1 MDYPIF
7 LIHLV
12 NTADHLFMIP
22 DSLLKILIHTT
33 HPYFMGGQCYSLTL
47 STWSWLLK
55 WIHWCLNYKMR
66 FKEKKKIGLV
76 LSGGG
81 IKAAAYHIGVCL
93 ALKEKGFKFAGGP
106 LNPSSRESKN
116 DPMTIQL
123 YVGSSAGAF
132 VASIL
137 AGGYSPEALINAFQI
152 GSGEKPRYR
161 PNDFSSMKPISYRNI
176 FSLSSHSLLKFLP
189 SSWMKKSLVTGGIE
203 ALIKNG
209 FKMNGLMTT
218 QGLERYLRKYVFLEN
233 DFSQLQAELYI
244 VATQLNH
251 TRKVLFGNFPESYKT
266 SSTKF
271 VNYASISEA
280 VASSTSLPP
289 LFSPYPLKRPDGKV
303 LYYYDGEIR
312 ETLSA
317 HVAADHG
324 CDLVISSYSMQPYHY
339 TEEMGSL
346 HEYGIPVIINQALY
360 QVLEQKISK
369 HIEWQS
375 TMKQIFKTVDGY
387 FKQNNLPDEHREK
400 VLEII
405 KNRFN
410 YRPDV
415 DYVYI
420 TPRPQ
425 NYEMFFVDH
434 FSLNPK
440 ILERIVKFGFKSAI
454 QVLRRYDV

>member
-1 MDYPIF
+1 MNF
-7 LIHLV
+7 
-12 NTADHLFMIP
+12 
-22 DSLLKILIHTT
+22 
-33 HPYFMGGQCYSLTL
+33 
-47 STWSWLLK
+47 
-55 WIHWCLNYKMR
+55 R
-66 FKEKKKIGLV
+66 EKKKIGLV

-106 LNPSSRESKN
+106 LNPSSKESRN

-132 VASIL
+132 VASVL
-137 AGGYSPEALINAFQI
+137 AGGYSPESLVNAFQI
-152 GSGEKPRYR
+152 GSGNKPRFR
-161 PNDFSSMKPISYRNI
+161 PNDFSSMKPISYRHI
-176 FSLSSHSLLKFLP
+176 FAMNSHSLFKFLP
-189 SSWMKKSLVTGGIE
+189 NALLKKSLVTGGLE
-203 ALIKNG
+203 ALLKNG
-209 FKMNGLMTT
+209 FKLNGLVTT
-218 QGLERYLRKYVFLEN
+218 DGLERYLRKYVFLEN

-251 TRKVLFGNFPESYKT
+251 TRKAIFGNFPESYKT
-266 SSTKF
+266 SSTKYI
-271 VNYASISEA
+271 NYSSISKA
-280 VASSTSLPP
+280 VACSTAVPP
-289 LFSPYPLKRPDGKV
+289 LFSPYGVQRPDGKT

-312 ETLSA
+312 ETLSS

-324 CDLVISSYSMQPYHY
+324 CDLVLSSYSIQPYHF

-360 QVLEQKISK
+360 QVLEQKIAK
-369 HIEWQS
+369 QIEWQS
-375 TMKQIFKTVDGY
+375 TLKQIFKTVDSY
-387 FKQNNLPDEHREK
+387 FKQNQLPDEHREK
-400 VLEII
+400 ILDII
-405 KNRFN
+405 KTRFN
-410 YRPDV
+410 YKTDV

-420 TPRPQ
+420 CPKPQ

-454 QVLRRYDV
+454 QALRRHDL